1 MEQQLSLPAV
11 GALLME
17 YDLDL
22 EAFDWD
28 QERCLTTAK
37 QTLAPF
43 YAAPNQNCP
52 IKPTDS
58 TSLSVDSFS
67 PPTASFTS
75 PDIFSSDESLLY
87 DSFTM
92 TPSEIGSILFLPYSV
107 PPTALPRSAGG
118 MGGLCNNDDD
128 CDVIGQRQA
137 TQKYTVNSEN
147 LNPHGEK
154 RPSPTSQ
161 ETEQPPASRLQNG
174 NVDASAEIPTG
185 IKLRTT
191 SRKPKEPPSKKLGG
205 DKVPFSPSA
214 AQPRHSHNLA
224 EKQYRNRLNQQFNNL
239 LAALPAPP
247 SEDCD
252 CHDIGNRRL
261 SKARCLSK
269 ARVMDHARQR
279 IKSLE
284 RENQA
289 LVKERDKLMKNI
301 NLMQEMIK

>member
-1 MEQQLSLPAV
+1 MEQRLSLPAV
-11 GALLME
+11 GVPLME

-22 EAFDWD
+22 EAFNWD

-43 YAAPNQNCP
+43 YAAPKQNCP

-58 TSLSVDSFS
+58 ASLSVDSFS

-87 DSFTM
+87 DSFPM

-107 PPTALPRSAGG
+107 SPTALPRSAGG

-128 CDVIGQRQA
+128 CDIIGQRQA
-137 TQKYTVNSEN
+137 TQKYTVNSKN
-147 LNPHGEK
+147 LNPHGKK

-161 ETEQPPASRLQNG
+161 ETEEPPASQPQNG
-174 NVDASAEIPTG
+174 NMNASAEIRTG
-185 IKLRTT
+185 IKLRTA
-191 SRKPKEPPSKKLGG
+191 SRKPKEPSSKKL
-205 DKVPFSPSA
+205 DSNKVPFSPSA

-239 LAALPAPP
+239 LAALPAPQ

-252 CHDIGNRRL
+252 CHDIGNR
-261 SKARCLSK
+261 CLSK
-269 ARVMDHARQR
+269 ARVIYHARQR

-289 LVKERDKLMKNI
+289 LVKERDKLIKNI
-301 NLMQEMIK
+301 NLMQEKIK